1 MSGESLTKYNS
12 RLKHWVLQPSP
23 NKKMCSVCFKQ
34 DTVSPLWDTV
44 LGSSGHRL
52 IYQAMEKAGSPRTLG
67 RLGVPSV
74 RPSVP
79 HL

>member
-12 RLKHWVLQPSP
+12 MLKHWVLQPSP
-23 NKKMCSVCFKQ
+23 NKKTCSVCFK

-44 LGSSGHRL
+44 LGSGGHGL
-52 IYQAMEKAGSPRTLG
+52 IYQAMEKAGSPGTLG
-67 RLGVPSV
+67 LLGVPSV

>member
-34 DTVSPLWDTV
+34 DTV